1 MLDFEILWATE
12 KLIPEIIAAA
22 SPKLYRFAAV
32 LTPVNRAISGSY
44 SSKLVFLA
52 FDSGIGMKKR
62 ATAPRL
68 RQRLKKVAKNPFIV
82 NFISRVDFYFLFLRF
97 FFY

>member
-1 MLDFEILWATE
+1 MSVFEILWATE
-12 KLIPEIIAAA
+12 KHIPEIIAAA
-22 SPKLYRFAAV
+22 SPKLYRFADV
-32 LTPVNRAISGSY
+32 LVPINRAISGSY

-52 FDSGIGMKKR
+52 FDSGMGMKKR

-68 RQRLKKVAKNPFIV
+68 RHRLKKVAKNPDIV
-82 NFISRVDFYFLFLRF
+82 NFIFRADFYFLFLRL